1 MRVFFCMVPALIVF
15 SIVFVVGVELI
26 GANPQQALYV
36 AACVG
41 AGMFFLG
48 WQVTDPKRER
58 QRDQAAQSAA
68 AHKGE
73 QHGA

>member
-1 MRVFFCMVPALIVF
+1 MRVFFCMAPALFVF
-15 SIVFVVGVELI
+15 SIVFVVGVALI
-26 GANPQQALYV
+26 GADPKQALYV

-68 AHKGE
+68 AHKE
-73 QHGA
+73 Q